1 MNSDEINRS
10 KYSFI
15 KVSPLSSAI
24 IDVYSFRLKS
34 AQCTV
39 MKDVG
44 KPHCFTW
51 RRLHTGTFCVM
62 LVFL

>member
-1 MNSDEINRS
+1 MNSDEINLS
-10 KYSFI
+10 KYSSI

-24 IDVYSFRLKS
+24 IDVYSFQLKS

-44 KPHCFTW
+44 KPHGFT
-51 RRLHTGTFCVM
+51 
-62 LVFL
+62 